1 MKQETKTTGPATL
14 PDMWQSTIR
23 GRLNPGTERDEQ
35 GFRKLS
41 SFEAYLRDTFF
52 EILQDRPCE
61 ILTWIEK
68 LSIKERQTLLQKTR
82 LTRVIRSSVTRNPK
96 TLYSFDPSPCP
107 RKTQGNPC
115 PYCYTLSSAFKMPAV
130 ILPYEITRE
139 IQRISQRV
147 IDRLN
152 STGGIRIFSRG
163 DYDGTP
169 ETDRNIE
176 IFLQDCRERG
186 LRTKAI
192 TKNISFIDR
201 HHDNP
206 GLTTVNLS
214 IDRFETVPWQTA
226 QEYRKKYNKVILRM
240 VILND
245 SDMAIA
251 ASIGNCLLTFG
262 HGNACYTSQGFHAYT
277 KEEKIRLAGELP
289 CCCTT
294 GRSQKRNF
302 FNQMVEVQTCENC
315 RYGCTTGRKEN

>member
-1 MKQETKTTGPATL
+1 MKTETKTIGPATL

-41 SFEAYLRDTFF
+41 PFESYLRDTFLN
-52 EILQDRPCE
+52 ILQDRPCE
-61 ILTWIEK
+61 ILTWIEE

-96 TLYSFDPSPCP
+96 TFYSFDPSPCP

-130 ILPYEITRE
+130 ILPYSITRE
-139 IQRISQRV
+139 IQRISQRM
-147 IDRLN
+147 IDKLN

-163 DYDGTP
+163 DYDGRP
-169 ETDRNIE
+169 ETDAQIDL
-176 IFLQDCRERG
+176 FLNDCKERG

-192 TKNISFIDR
+192 TKNLSFIDR

-206 GLTTVNLS
+206 GLTTVNISL
-214 IDRFETVPWQTA
+214 DRFETVPFATA
-226 QEYRKKYNKVILRM
+226 TAYREKYNKVTLRM

-245 SDMAIA
+245 EDLTIA
-251 ASIGNCLLTFG
+251 QALQPILLTFG
-262 HGNACYTSQGFHAYT
+262 HGNNFYTRQGFKAYT
-277 KEEKIRLAGELP
+277 KEEKIRLAGNMP
-289 CCCTT
+289 TCCVT
-294 GRSQKRNF
+294 GKTKPHHF
-302 FNQMVEVQTCENC
+302 FDQNIEIQTCENC
-315 RYGCTTGRKEN
+315 IYGCQTERKGE